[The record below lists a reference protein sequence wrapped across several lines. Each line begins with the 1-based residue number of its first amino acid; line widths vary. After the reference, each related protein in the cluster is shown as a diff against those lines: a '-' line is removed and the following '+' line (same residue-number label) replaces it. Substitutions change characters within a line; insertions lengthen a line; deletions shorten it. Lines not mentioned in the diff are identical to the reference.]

1 MWEPGKLWVSSQRRA
16 APRPEVPPP
25 WSAPG
30 VHVASQ
36 SLQEPAG
43 LQKSWGP
50 LRGPRAR
57 ACWPRTAQRHR
68 PDPASLGPVSA
79 QSLGPDPPLWAP
91 VSAQPRGPVPRGHWC
106 TWAGWRE
113 WDPGDQHTERPQP
126 GHWRGVRAGAQGE
139 SRAGK
144 AREGPA
150 TGLTPPGGSGSYIT
164 RELGPGGCGRPIPGQ
179 WVSRPRTQT

>member
-68 PDPASLGPVSA
+68 PDPAALGPSKCSTSGTGASGTLVH
-79 QSLGPDPPLWAP
+79 LGRVEGVGPWRPAYRAPAAWALAR
-91 VSAQPRGPVPRGHWC
+91 SQGRRTGGK
-106 TWAGWRE
+106 
-113 WDPGDQHTERPQP
+113 PG
-126 GHWRGVRAGAQGE
+126 
-139 SRAGK
+139 
-144 AREGPA
+144 REGPRRPSNRTDPSQGLWILHHKR
-150 TGLTPPGGSGSYIT
+150 TGARRLRSSHPRSVGIQAKDTDLRDRPH
-164 RELGPGGCGRPIPGQ
+164 ELQGPRG
-179 WVSRPRTQT
+179 